1 MKPIFLSLAA
11 CLLLT
16 GCTASTPASAPLPP
30 APAPLQTGIA
40 TATTTRESQN
50 ATYDFPGR
58 AQTDI
63 TLCAVLLDSA
73 GVIRD
78 CAIDAVSAAIPFDK
92 TGALQLEEGTVF
104 PSKNE
109 LGENYGLHKASPQGR
124 EWNQQAADYARWAV
138 GKTPAELETADVVT
152 SVTVDTDSF
161 VRAIRCA
168 AAQSAYLG
176 AQEGDQLRLISSA
189 RMVTSHSAQGDDTE
203 SLARCRASAA
213 AMTTRGEIITS
224 CAFDGAESA
233 VPLTRE
239 GTIAR
244 EPLLCTSPWDACSL
258 RRRGDSDAWC
268 RRAAAMAALATG
280 KTPREAYTQLPAPPT
295 GADTLPTLAVTVYD
309 DFFPLF
315 AKAAEG

>member
-1 MKPIFLSLAA
+1 MKPMFLSLAA

-16 GCTASTPASAPLPP
+16 GCTASTPALAPLPP

-40 TATTTRESQN
+40 TATTTTESQN
-50 ATYDFPGR
+50 ATFDFPGR
-58 AQTDI
+58 AQTDV
-63 TLCAVLLDSA
+63 TLCAVLLDSS

-152 SVTVDTDSF
+152 SVTVATDSF
-161 VRAIRCA
+161 ARAIRCA

-176 AQEGDQLRLISSA
+176 AQEGDQLHLFSSA
-189 RMVTSHSAQGDDTE
+189 RMVTSHSAGPDHPE
-203 SLARCRASAA
+203 GLARCRTSAA
-213 AMTTRGEIITS
+213 AMTTRGDVITS
-224 CAFDGAESA
+224 CAFDGSESA
-233 VPLTRE
+233 VPITHE

-244 EPLLCTSPWDACSL
+244 QPLPRTSPWDACSL
-258 RRRGDSDAWC
+258 RRSPQGNAWC
-268 RRAAAMAALATG
+268 RQAAALAALATG
-280 KTPREAYTQLPAPPT
+280 KTPREACAQFPSPPA
-295 GADTLPTLAVTVYD
+295 GADALPTMAVTVYD

-315 AKAAEG
+315 QKAAQG

>member
-16 GCTASTPASAPLPP
+16 SCTASTPALAPLPP
-30 APAPLQTGIA
+30 SPAPLRTGIA
-40 TATTTRESQN
+40 TATTTSQSQN
-50 ATYDFPGR
+50 ATFDFPGR
-58 AQTDI
+58 AQSDV
-63 TLCAVLLDSA
+63 TLCAVLLDSS

-138 GKTPAELETADVVT
+138 GKTPAQLESADVVT

-168 AAQSAYLG
+168 AAQSAWLG
-176 AQEGDQLRLISSA
+176 AQEGDQLRLVSSA
-189 RMVTSHSAQGDDTE
+189 RMVTSCSAGGE
-203 SLARCRASAA
+203 HREGLARCRTSAA
-213 AMTTRGEIITS
+213 AMTTRGEILTS
-224 CAFDGAESA
+224 CAFDGSETA
-233 VPLTRE
+233 VPITQE

-244 EPLLCTSPWDACSL
+244 GPLPLTSPWDACSL
-258 RRRGDSDAWC
+258 RRSSQGDAWC
-268 RRAAAMAALATG
+268 RQAAAMAALAIG
-280 KTPREAYTQLPAPPT
+280 KTPQEALRQLPPPPA
-295 GADTLPTLAVTVYD
+295 GADTLPTAAVTVYG

-315 AKAAEG
+315 QKAAQG